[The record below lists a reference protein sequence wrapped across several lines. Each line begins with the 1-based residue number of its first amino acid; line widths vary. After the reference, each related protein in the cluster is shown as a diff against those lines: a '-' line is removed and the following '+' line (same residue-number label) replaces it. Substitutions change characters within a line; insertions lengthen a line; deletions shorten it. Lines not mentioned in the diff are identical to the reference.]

1 MANKQSDP
9 VVTTNETPAEGA
21 AREAAKKVAQ
31 AEAAAPEKAQAVAE
45 RGEPVVAVNLI
56 TQTGD
61 DGKPEDILPGT
72 VFKPAQVDVA
82 FLKKHDAIR
91 KPTDG
96 ELAIYEALQRNKVVS
111 AEDVT
116 G

>member
-21 AREAAKKVAQ
+21 AREAAKKVQQ
-31 AEAAAPEKAQAVAE
+31 AEAAAPEKAKAVAE

-72 VFKPAQVDVA
+72 VFKPAKVDEA
-82 FLKKHDAIR
+82 FLKAHDAIR
-91 KPTDG
+91 KPTEG
-96 ELAIYEALQRNKVVS
+96 ELAIYEALQRNTVAS
-111 AEDVT
+111 ADET
-116 G
+116 LG

>member
-1 MANKQSDP
+1 MANNKPSES
-9 VVTTNETPAEGA
+9 TSAATRAEQQA
-21 AREAAKKVAQ
+21 EEAAKKAAQ

-82 FLKKHDAIR
+82 FLKKHEAIR
-91 KPTDG
+91 KPTEG
-96 ELAIYEALQRNKVVS
+96 ELAIYEALQRNAVVAS
-111 AEDVT
+111 ANET
-116 G
+116 LG